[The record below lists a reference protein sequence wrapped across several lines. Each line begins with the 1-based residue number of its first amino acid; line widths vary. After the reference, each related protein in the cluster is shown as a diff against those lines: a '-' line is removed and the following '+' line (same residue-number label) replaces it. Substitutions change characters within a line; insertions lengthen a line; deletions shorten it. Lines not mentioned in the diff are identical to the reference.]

1 MLRILISEPYSNY
14 NKPMRTYLD
23 CIPCFLKQTLNTG
36 RIATPD
42 EAKIRKMLDVIGD
55 QIKSF
60 PTSATPP
67 EMGQIIYK
75 TIRDISGVDD
85 PYKAQKAVHIQQ
97 SLAIFPSL
105 QDIMTHADDKLLTA
119 IRIAIAGNIIDLGM
133 EKSFDLKNDLDK
145 ILHQKMAICDIQ
157 NFKSQLIKA
166 NVILYL
172 GDNSGESV
180 FDRILIEA
188 MNKPVTYVVR
198 DKPVI
203 NDVTYAD
210 AIASGIDSIADIIT
224 SGSDAPGTFVDRCS
238 PELQQ
243 LIKKADLI
251 ISKGQGNFESL
262 SETIL
267 PVFFLLKAKCP
278 VIANHL
284 GVLED
289 DIVLKQS
296 NFFA

>member
-1 MLRILISEPYSNY
+1 
-14 NKPMRTYLD
+14 
-23 CIPCFLKQTLNTG
+23 
-36 RIATPD
+36 
-42 EAKIRKMLDVIGD
+42 MLDAIGD

-60 PTSATPP
+60 PPSATPP

-85 PYKAQKAVHIQQ
+85 PYKAQKASHIQQ
-97 SLAIFPSL
+97 ALAIFPSL
-105 QDIMTHADDKLLTA
+105 QDIMAQADDKLLTA
-119 IRIAIAGNIIDLGM
+119 IRIAIAGNIMDLGM

-157 NFKSQLIKA
+157 NFKSQLNKA

-188 MNKPVTYVVR
+188 MNKQVTYVVR

-210 AIASGIDSIADIIT
+210 AIASGIDSIADIIS
-224 SGSDAPGTFVDRCS
+224 SGNDAPGTFVERCS
-238 PELQQ
+238 PEFQQ
-243 LIKKADLI
+243 LIKRADLI

-262 SETIL
+262 SETNL

-289 DIVLKQS
+289 DIILKQS